1 MKLKKIKNGKRK
13 LKKEGKRKNNNNNKK
28 EKEIY
33 LHSIKF
39 NKGKPLLV
47 INIPHSVLP
56 KGP

>member
-13 LKKEGKRKNNNNNKK
+13 LKKEEKRKNNNNKK